1 MRPCAARLRG
11 RIVGPLVAAR
21 LDRAPAEAVDQVG
34 DGHDQK
40 PRRNARNQLVDR
52 GSHRDE
58 NDQREKGNDEQC
70 FHGPTLG
77 SDTDNLSAF
86 ETEMGTTL
94 RAAGNLTAMPVAKDV
109 PKQGPERLIHFVKQR
124 LSDLG
129 ITQEELAARGGPD
142 RSTLGKLRSR
152 PGQQTPT
159 VATLLAYD
167 DTLGWD
173 RGSAAV
179 TLLGG
184 TPQEAHSATSGAALD
199 IDEKTARLI
208 SQADRHSQKLAELL
222 AAVTAES
229 DHLRRQ
235 LDALRIGG

>member
-1 MRPCAARLRG
+1 MGPCALHLRG
-11 RIVGPLVAAR
+11 PIVGPLAAGGTH
-21 LDRAPAEAVDQVG
+21 RASTKAVDQVG
-34 DGHDQK
+34 DGHHQK
-40 PRRNARNQLVDR
+40 PRRDARNQLVDR
-52 GSHRDE
+52 GGHRDE
-58 NDQREKGNDEQC
+58 NDQWEKGNDEQC

-77 SDTDNLSAF
+77 SDADNLSAF
-86 ETEMGTTL
+86 ETGMGTTL

-184 TPQEAHSATSGAALD
+184 TPQEAQPAAGVSVLD
-199 IDEKTARLI
+199 RDEKTARLI

-235 LDALRIGG
+235 LDALRVHD

>member
-1 MRPCAARLRG
+1 
-11 RIVGPLVAAR
+11 
-21 LDRAPAEAVDQVG
+21 
-34 DGHDQK
+34 
-40 PRRNARNQLVDR
+40 
-52 GSHRDE
+52 
-58 NDQREKGNDEQC
+58 
-70 FHGPTLG
+70 
-77 SDTDNLSAF
+77 
-86 ETEMGTTL
+86 
-94 RAAGNLTAMPVAKDV
+94 MPVAKDV

-184 TPQEAHSATSGAALD
+184 TPQEAQSATCGATLD

-222 AAVTAES
+222 AAATAES

-235 LDALRIGG
+235 LDALRVRG

>member
-1 MRPCAARLRG
+1 
-11 RIVGPLVAAR
+11 
-21 LDRAPAEAVDQVG
+21 
-34 DGHDQK
+34 
-40 PRRNARNQLVDR
+40 
-52 GSHRDE
+52 
-58 NDQREKGNDEQC
+58 
-70 FHGPTLG
+70 
-77 SDTDNLSAF
+77 
-86 ETEMGTTL
+86 MGTTQWVT
-94 RAAGNLTAMPVAKDV
+94 GNLTAMPVAKDV

-124 LSDLG
+124 LADLG
-129 ITQEELAARGGPD
+129 MTQEELAARGGPD

-184 TPQEAHSATSGAALD
+184 TPQEAQPTAGVSVLD
-199 IDEKTARLI
+199 TDEKTVRLI
-208 SQADRHSQKLAELL
+208 SQADRHSHKLAELL

-235 LDALRIGG
+235 LDALRDRG